1 GINSSASIRSISPL
15 LPSSTAS
22 RPGPACGTGHIL
34 TRPRPVTSRGRA
46 VRRMPATRAA
56 PGVKPGCGY
65 RAALT
70 WCGRIHGGGRHFDP
84 QGEHTMA
91 TTSPWPLIHAEREA
105 LAADLGTLTGDQ
117 WATPSLCGDWAVR
130 DVLGHMIATAK
141 M

>member
-1 GINSSASIRSISPL
+1 G
-15 LPSSTAS
+15 
-22 RPGPACGTGHIL
+22 
-34 TRPRPVTSRGRA
+34 RGRA

-91 TTSPWPLIHAEREA
+91 TTSPWPLIHAERET

-117 WATPSLCGDWAVR
+117 WATPSLCGDWTVR
-130 DVLGHMIATAK
+130 DVLGHMIATPKRSPPISLRSMAAAGSPFNNMPAK
-141 M
+141 GVAAEATANP